1 MTKEQLIEGINLLKK
16 EKNALILGHYYLS
29 DDLQDIVDVLGDSLV
44 LARKAAETNAELL
57 VVCGVHFMAETAV
70 LLSPEKKVLIPDMYA
85 SCSLAE
91 SCDAK
96 EFAAFVKAHPDH
108 KVISYVNTTA
118 AVKAVS
124 DVCVTSSNARHIVD
138 QFPKDQALIFGPDK
152 NLGSYLNLVT
162 GRNMLLWDGACHVHA
177 QFSASKLA
185 ELKAEHPEAVVLAH
199 PECPKDVLELSDV
212 IGSTSAL
219 LKHAVESDDQLLL
232 VATEPGI
239 IHEMRKQMP
248 SKTYVPV
255 PSDECACNQCEYMR
269 MHTLQKVYDCL
280 LNESPQVTVEEEVAV
295 AARQAITKM
304 LEMS

>member
-44 LARKAAETNAELL
+44 LARKAADTKADIL

-70 LLSPEKKVLIPDMYA
+70 LLSPEKKVLIPDMFA

-96 EFAAFVKAHPDH
+96 DFGAFVKAHPDH

-124 DVCVTSSNARHIVD
+124 DVCVTSSNARHIVE
-138 QFPKDQALIFGPDK
+138 QFPKNQPLIFGPDK

-162 GRNMLLWDGACHVHA
+162 GRKMLLWDGACHVHA

-199 PECPKDVLELSDV
+199 PECPKEVLELSDV

-280 LNESPQVTVEEEVAV
+280 LNEAPQVTVEEDVAE
-295 AARQAITKM
+295 AARKAITKM